1 MLIRKLYKVEGAHI
15 VRDCS
20 SKRCSH
26 SVHGHSAVIEV
37 FFTSDKLDQGGMVLD
52 FGLMKGT
59 INDFLDSFDHSLSI
73 WNREKEEFINKQT
86 QWSDRYIIMPVN
98 PSAEN
103 YALMFLYVADK
114 ILGATQLN
122 NGESDDIK
130 IHSVRV
136 HETDT
141 GYAEAFRS
149 DLSMVNF
156 TLDDIKISDQVQA
169 EYKDPNMWQS
179 LKAYYQNTAANLKP
193 FKNPVPEHYVM

>member
-1 MLIRKLYKVEGAHI
+1 MIIRKKWGYESCHV
-15 VRDCS
+15 VRNCS
-20 SKRCSH
+20 SERCSKNL
-26 SVHGHSAVIEV
+26 HGHSYTVEV
-37 FFTSDKLDQGGMVLD
+37 MFEASKLDEGGMVLD
-52 FGLMKGT
+52 FGLTKNLIGSF
-59 INDFLDSFDHSLSI
+59 IDGFDHCI
-73 WNREKEEFINKQT
+73 QAWNKDHQIVKVAKDTSE
-86 QWSDRYIIMPVN
+86 RYIIMPIN

-103 YALMFLYVADK
+103 YALMFLFVADK

-136 HETDT
+136 HETAT

-156 TLDDIKISDQVQA
+156 TLDDIEISDQVQA

>member
-1 MLIRKLYKVEGAHI
+1 MIIRKKYGYESCHV
-15 VRDCS
+15 VRNCS
-20 SKRCSH
+20 SERCSKNL
-26 SVHGHSAVIEV
+26 HGHSYTVEV
-37 FFTSDKLDQGGMVLD
+37 MFEASKLDEGGMVLD
-52 FGLMKGT
+52 FGLTKNLIGSF
-59 INDFLDSFDHSLSI
+59 IDGFDHCI
-73 WNREKEEFINKQT
+73 QAWNKDHQIVKVAKDTSE
-86 QWSDRYIIMPVN
+86 RYIIMPIN

-103 YALMFLYVADK
+103 YALMFLFVADK

-136 HETDT
+136 HETAT

-156 TLDDIKISDQVQA
+156 TLDDIEISDQVQE
-169 EYKDPNMWQS
+169 EYKYKDMWVK